1 MAAAVQAEVPSY
13 QCHAQE
19 CFSSGM
25 CACTSALVLS
35 GKLYLGSTVSGEGRE
50 KEEGSW
56 AGRMGEVGC
65 LGKVL
70 TALGW
75 PRTTSSDLRYTACSW
90 RCYFSLNVTYKL
102 EALSLKA
109 ANRSVTR

>member
-1 MAAAVQAEVPSY
+1 MLDQFVE
-13 QCHAQE
+13 
-19 CFSSGM
+19 
-25 CACTSALVLS
+25 
-35 GKLYLGSTVSGEGRE
+35 KKRNKRRE
-50 KEEGSW
+50 
-56 AGRMGEVGC
+56 AGQGGWEAGC
-65 LGKVL
+65 LEKVL

-109 ANRSVTR
+109 SNRSVTR